1 MNKVY
6 SIIINILILA
16 NILLIS
22 SIVFTKKRMIIIEN
36 PSNSPANY
44 QPAADQLQVG
54 QNSATTSFN
63 FQASIGPDEEKQ
75 TSSPSPASQPLLPSS
90 PPALAKGKRINAI
103 FLGIPGKGN
112 NAPNL
117 TDTLMVMSI
126 DEKTKQGFLLSIP
139 RDLLVTIPGTSL
151 YTKVN
156 TLYQKKGIDSVQT
169 ILNEI
174 TGLNFDYNVVIDL
187 RGVKKIIDQVG
198 GIDVLVEKTIYD
210 PLFPGPNNSYQL
222 FALKSGWQHL
232 DGETALKYIRTRHDP
247 TGDFA
252 RMRRQQQVLTALQE
266 KISSLHPVWNLG
278 VVLSIWQTLISHFKT
293 NLTLKN
299 IKNFWEI
306 TKEIDLEKIE
316 FKVLDPTTGL
326 LVPGHTILGNQRAY
340 ILRPKAGLNN
350 YSEIKNFIKTL
361 LQ

>member
-22 SIVFTKKRMIIIEN
+22 SVVFTKKRMIIIEN
-36 PSNSPANY
+36 PLNSPANY
-44 QPAADQLQVG
+44 QLQVG

-63 FQASIGPDEEKQ
+63 FQASIGPSEEKQ
-75 TSSPSPASQPLLPSS
+75 TSSLSPVSQPASPSS
-90 PPALAKGKRINAI
+90 PLTLVRGKRINTI

-126 DEKTKQGFLLSIP
+126 DEKTKEGFLLSIP
-139 RDLLVTIPGTSL
+139 RDLLITIPKTKF
-151 YTKVN
+151 YTKIN
-156 TLYQKKGIDSVQT
+156 ALYQRNGIDSVQA
-169 ILNEI
+169 ILSEI

-187 RGVKKIIDQVG
+187 GGVKKIIDQVN
-198 GIDVLVEKTIYD
+198 GIDVMVEKNIYD

-222 FALKSGWQHL
+222 FALKAGWQHL

-278 VVLSIWQTLISHFKT
+278 VVLSIWQTLITHFKT
-293 NLTLKN
+293 NLSLEN

-350 YSEIKNFIKTL
+350 YSEIKNFIKKL
-361 LQ
+361 Y